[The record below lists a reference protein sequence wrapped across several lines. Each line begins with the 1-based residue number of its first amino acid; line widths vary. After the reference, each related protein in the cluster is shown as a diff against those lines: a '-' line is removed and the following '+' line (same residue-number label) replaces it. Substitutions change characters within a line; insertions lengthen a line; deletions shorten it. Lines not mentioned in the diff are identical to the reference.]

1 MHSYATDRS
10 LSAYTNAVINP
21 NINLIDEITQCEIN
35 MISQRS

>member
-21 NINLIDEITQCEIN
+21 NNLIDEITQCEIN